1 MRVLV
6 PIDGSEYSMK
16 ALEKGK
22 EIAEKYNGEIILT
35 NIQKRIVS
43 RPKPMSMDYDIGKF
57 IEDDP
62 NILQERGQQVLEKGL
77 EKLKGSSVKVAVC
90 LLIGDPAE
98 EILECAK
105 RNEADM
111 IVIGSL
117 GLTGISK
124 FLMGSVSSKV
134 VQNAHIPV
142 MVIKKTD

>member
-62 NILQERGQQVLEKGL
+62 NILHERGQQVLEKGL
-77 EKLKGSSVKVAVC
+77 EKLKGSSVKVAIC

-134 VQNAHIPV
+134 VNNAHIPV
-142 MVIKKTD
+142 MVVKKND